1 MGLPEIFSTTQPD
14 SFEQTLMMA
23 TFEVTSWL
31 LAFIAVMTIL
41 ITVAG
46 IVRLIRSESNRSQ
59 SEAQRVVRGHVPLRQ
74 TPTRKA
80 RIPALHLSGRTTL
93 DR

>member
-1 MGLPEIFSTTQPD
+1 MGLPEIFSTSQAN
-14 SFEQTLMMA
+14 SFEQSLMMA

-41 ITVAG
+41 VTVAG

-59 SEAQRVVRGHVPLRQ
+59 SEAQRDLRRHVLLRQ

-80 RIPALHLSGRTTL
+80 QIPALHLSGRTTL
-93 DR
+93 GR